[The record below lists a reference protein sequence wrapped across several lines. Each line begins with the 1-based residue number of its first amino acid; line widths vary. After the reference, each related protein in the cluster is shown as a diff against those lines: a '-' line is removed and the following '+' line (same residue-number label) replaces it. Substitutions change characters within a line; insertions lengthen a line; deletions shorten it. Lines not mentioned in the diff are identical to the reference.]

1 MTADVFARIQND
13 DMITIRTDGAV
24 SYDSRLVEPLITAG
38 ELDDLLTIVQD
49 NICTAADEYDPIQGE
64 VIHWPGVERDAKVA
78 GILEVS

>member
-13 DMITIRTDGAV
+13 DMITIRTDGSV
-24 SYDSRLVEPLITAG
+24 GYDSRLEPLITAG

-49 NICTAADEYDPIQGE
+49 NICTAADEYDPIQGD